1 MKKVICGEAE
11 MAEFIDVSERKLR
24 DLVVKKIAV
33 RVAPGRYDKLETTRN
48 YVHHLRC
55 VAAAVQD
62 GLPGNSYTE

>member
-33 RVAPGRYDKLETTRN
+33 RVAPGRYDK
-48 YVHHLRC
+48 
-55 VAAAVQD
+55 
-62 GLPGNSYTE
+62 

>member
-33 RVAPGRYDKLETTRN
+33 RVAPGRYDKLETT

-62 GLPGNSYTE
+62 GLPGDSYTE